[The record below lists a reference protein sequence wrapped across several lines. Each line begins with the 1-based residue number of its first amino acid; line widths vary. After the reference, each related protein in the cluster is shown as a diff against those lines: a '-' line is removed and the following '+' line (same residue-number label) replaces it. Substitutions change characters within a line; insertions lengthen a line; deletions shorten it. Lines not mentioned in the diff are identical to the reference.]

1 MLRPL
6 TIEEWIK
13 EGNVPIIDVRSPAEH
28 KHGHIPDAHTLPL
41 FNDEERAKIG
51 TLYKQVGKS
60 EAILSGLDIV
70 GPKMSAII
78 KQANELAT
86 NPKDAGHKTVRVH
99 CWRGGMRSNSVA
111 WLLNTAGFEK
121 VFTLIGGYKAYRN
134 WVLKTF
140 EITYPL
146 LILGGKTGSAKTEIL
161 NELANR
167 KEPVIDLERL
177 AHHKGSAFGWIG
189 EQPQPSQEQFEN
201 NLAQD
206 LYRLDPSDIWLED
219 ESERIG
225 LVRIPH
231 PLFEQIRKAP
241 VYFIDIPKQVRIQH
255 LVKTYSH
262 FGDEKLE
269 LSILR
274 ISKRLGGLNTK
285 LALEALTKKEY
296 DRVADITLNYYDKY
310 YEGGVARRLPSSV
323 IRITSD
329 TIDPVSN
336 ADLILHHKSKS
347 IHGIHKT
354 HSV

>member
-1 MLRPL
+1 MLFPL
-6 TIEEWIK
+6 DIEEWVKIS
-13 EGNVPIIDVRSPAEH
+13 NQPILDVRSPLEYL
-28 KHGHIPDAHTLPL
+28 HGHIPDAYSLPL
-41 FNDEERAKIG
+41 FNNDERAQIG
-51 TLYKQVGKS
+51 TTYKQIGKS
-60 EAILSGLDIV
+60 EALIQGLEIA
-70 GPKMSAII
+70 GPKLSSIV
-78 KQANELAT
+78 KQANVLSSG
-86 NPKDAGHKTVRVH
+86 NIVRVH

-121 VFTLIGGYKAYRN
+121 VFTLIGGYKAYRK
-134 WVLKTF
+134 WVLNTF
-140 EITYPL
+140 EIKYPL

-161 NELANR
+161 NELAGR
-167 KEPVIDLERL
+167 KESVIDLERL

-189 EQPQPSQEQFEN
+189 EQTQPSQEQFEN
-201 NLAQD
+201 NLAQVLRKQD
-206 LYRLDPSDIWLED
+206 QSTVWLED

-225 LVRIPH
+225 LVRIPQPFFDH
-231 PLFEQIRKAP
+231 IRKAT
-241 VYFIDIPKQVRIQH
+241 VYFIDIPKQIRIQH

-285 LALEALTKKEY
+285 LALEALTKKDY
-296 DRVADITLNYYDKY
+296 DCVADITLNYYDKY
-310 YEGGVARRLPSSV
+310 YESGVSRRNPSSV
-323 IRITSD
+323 IRIVSN
-329 TIDPVSN
+329 TIDPVTN